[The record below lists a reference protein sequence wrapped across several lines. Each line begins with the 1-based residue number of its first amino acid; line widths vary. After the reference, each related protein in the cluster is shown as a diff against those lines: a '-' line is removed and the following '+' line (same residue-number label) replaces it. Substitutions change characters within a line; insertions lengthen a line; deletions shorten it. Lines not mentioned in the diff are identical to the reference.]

1 MASVRRNETI
11 ELTFEAEVQVANPM
25 REIEFNVAFREAGG
39 TEVVLPGFWDGGST
53 WKARF
58 AWPRDSEWQW
68 TASSSPEDAGLHG
81 RTGAFSVQGT
91 DDSTGLS
98 IRGPICIADDGRHF
112 AHASG
117 TPFNWLGDTWWM
129 GLSRRLPLEGL
140 EFLIEDRVAKGFTV
154 IQIIAGLYPDMHWYD
169 ERGMGDGGYPWDQDF
184 NSINPAYFREMDRR
198 IGMLVNAGLSPCIVG
213 FWGYFMDFAGPDV
226 LRHHWRNLVAR
237 YASLPVTWCV
247 AGEGLMPFYVD
258 AHRIEDMDEWRRT
271 RSAAWSAMATWI
283 RSQDGFQRPV
293 TIHPTDFGRQQV
305 DDPSTINFEMLQTG
319 HQGFPALSNT
329 INMLES
335 SLAKQPEMP
344 IIISE
349 VNYEGILESSGPDI
363 QRFLYWSSALSG
375 SAGFT
380 YGANGLWQVNS
391 DEMPYGA
398 SPHGMA
404 WGGPSWRD
412 ASQLGGSGQIGL
424 AKQFL
429 DTLDWPSLT
438 PSPHLVSDHASEE
451 DRILPYAAVASDGTR
466 IVFIPAPAIFLLRR
480 GGLQL
485 LELEP
490 GSRREGFYLNPKS
503 GEELEAVDIVAEP
516 DGTSFMPTP
525 PIIQDWVFVL
535 RP

>member
-1 MASVRRNETI
+1 
-11 ELTFEAEVQVANPM
+11 
-25 REIEFNVAFREAGG
+25 
-39 TEVVLPGFWDGGST
+39 
-53 WKARF
+53 
-58 AWPRDSEWQW
+58 
-68 TASSSPEDAGLHG
+68 
-81 RTGAFSVQGT
+81 
-91 DDSTGLS
+91 
-98 IRGPICIADDGRHF
+98 
-112 AHASG
+112 
-117 TPFNWLGDTWWM
+117 M

-213 FWGYFMDFAGPDV
+213 FWGYFMDFAGPTYCAITGAISLRAMPVCPSRGV
-226 LRHHWRNLVAR
+226 LPAK
-237 YASLPVTWCV
+237 ASCRSMWMPIGSRTWTTG
-247 AGEGLMPFYVD
+247 AGSEAPPGPPWQPGF
-258 AHRIEDMDEWRRT
+258 AP
-271 RSAAWSAMATWI
+271 
-283 RSQDGFQRPV
+283 QDGFQRPV

-305 DDPSTINFEMLQTG
+305 NDPTTINFEMLQTG

-335 SLAKQPEMP
+335 SLAKEPAMP
-344 IIISE
+344 VIISE
-349 VNYEGILESSGPDI
+349 VCYEGILESSGPDI

-391 DEMPYGA
+391 NEMPYGA

-451 DRILPYAAVASDGTR
+451 DRILPYAAAASDGTR

-490 GSRREGFYLNPKS
+490 GSRREGYYLNPKS
-503 GEELEAVDIVAEP
+503 GEELEAADIVAEP

>member
-1 MASVRRNETI
+1 
-11 ELTFEAEVQVANPM
+11 
-25 REIEFNVAFREAGG
+25 
-39 TEVVLPGFWDGGST
+39 
-53 WKARF
+53 
-58 AWPRDSEWQW
+58 
-68 TASSSPEDAGLHG
+68 
-81 RTGAFSVQGT
+81 
-91 DDSTGLS
+91 
-98 IRGPICIADDGRHF
+98 
-112 AHASG
+112 
-117 TPFNWLGDTWWM
+117 
-129 GLSRRLPLEGL
+129 
-140 EFLIEDRVAKGFTV
+140 
-154 IQIIAGLYPDMHWYD
+154 
-169 ERGMGDGGYPWDQDF
+169 
-184 NSINPAYFREMDRR
+184 
-198 IGMLVNAGLSPCIVG
+198 
-213 FWGYFMDFAGPDV
+213 
-226 LRHHWRNLVAR
+226 
-237 YASLPVTWCV
+237 
-247 AGEGLMPFYVD
+247 MPFYVD
-258 AHRIEDMDEWRRT
+258 AHRIEDMDDWRRQ

-283 RSQDGFQRPV
+283 HSQDGFQRPI

-305 DDPSTINFEMLQTG
+305 DDPATINFEMLQTG

-329 INMLES
+329 INMLEV
-335 SLAKQPEMP
+335 SLTKQPEMP
-344 IIISE
+344 VIISE
-349 VNYEGILESSGPDI
+349 VCYEGILESSGPDI

-391 DEMPYGA
+391 DEIPYGA

-466 IVFIPAPAIFLLRR
+466 IVFVPAPAIFLLRR

-485 LELEP
+485 FELEP